1 MDYFDQLHC
10 SVRKEISAR
19 EIIGQTLKRDKKSD
33 RWRSSF
39 RYALNKQ
46 KTKLFNHLAKYIAFT
61 INRCY
66 CNPSTCDHREVRH
79 SHQDDMQSDYLPCF
93 SFCILN

>member
-19 EIIGQTLKRDKKSD
+19 EIIGQILKGFLRRVTGGEVHSDIHLPNKK
-33 RWRSSF
+33 
-39 RYALNKQ
+39 Q
-46 KTKLFNHLAKYIAFT
+46 KLFNHLGKYIAFT

-79 SHQDDMQSDYLPCF
+79 SHQG
-93 SFCILN
+93 